1 MIDRKKKK
9 GVEGI
14 KKKKKEEKT
23 VMKLK
28 HDPTQWDYNI
38 KSEQWLKF
46 LRNDEVLYLLILT
59 QPRPSLSFPGASSP
73 EI

>member
-1 MIDRKKKK
+1 
-9 GVEGI
+9 
-14 KKKKKEEKT
+14 
-23 VMKLK
+23 MKLK